1 MCKKG
6 LSVLVLLS
14 LWMCLTGFASLGE
27 EGKDTWNSMMEQLSA
42 EEIDQLLAEENE
54 WYGKVMANVED
65 SVTIRAEASSDSAA
79 VGKMFKGDAGEI
91 LEQQEGWTRIQ
102 SGDVDGWVSDEY
114 LAFGKDAEERAEE
127 DVKKIATVTAD
138 GLKVR
143 DEANTD
149 SPVIDLIG
157 HGEQIEVGEEED
169 GWLQIIY
176 SDGEM
181 DYISA
186 EYVEVSYE
194 YGQAKT
200 MEEIAAEEA
209 VKKAEE
215 ENRKAFLQPANGS
228 KIPVSASETEK
239 EKDSNTVPDSS
250 KPVSDTRPVT
260 APKQLDFFG
269 EKLLDLASR
278 LKHKLIGQLFDTYW
292 RIEYND
298 HLYII
303 DQHAAHEKVLYEKT
317 VKSLKDRDY
326 SSQMVEPPII
336 LTLNPNEELLLNK
349 YMEYFTRIGFEIEPF
364 GGREFA
370 VRAVPANL
378 FSVAKKELLLEMID
392 GLSDEIAARNPDSIY
407 EKIASMSCKA
417 AVKGGN
423 HLSAMEANELIDQLL
438 KLDNPYACPHGRPTI
453 ISMSRYEL
461 EKKFKRIV

>member
-176 SDGEM
+176 SDGEI
-181 DYISA
+181 DYVSA
-186 EYVEVSYE
+186 DYVEVSYN
-194 YGQAKT
+194 YGEAKT
-200 MEEIAAEEA
+200 MEQIEAEEA
-209 VKKAEE
+209 ARRAEE
-215 ENRKAFLQPANGS
+215 EKAKRTKNLGAIAASTDEVTLLAALIQSESGNQPYEGQLGVGAVVMNRVRSGSYPNTIQGVISAPGQFGPAATG
-228 KIPVSASETEK
+228 KVSAILTSGPKASCMQAAQAAINGET
-239 EKDSNTVPDSS
+239 TVGTATHFRSVSS
-250 KPVSDTRPVT
+250 GM
-260 APKQLDFFG
+260 QG
-269 EKLLDLASR
+269 I
-278 LKHKLIGQLFDTYW
+278 LIG
-292 RIEYND
+292 
-298 HLYII
+298 
-303 DQHAAHEKVLYEKT
+303 
-317 VKSLKDRDY
+317 
-326 SSQMVEPPII
+326 
-336 LTLNPNEELLLNK
+336 
-349 YMEYFTRIGFEIEPF
+349 
-364 GGREFA
+364 
-370 VRAVPANL
+370 
-378 FSVAKKELLLEMID
+378 
-392 GLSDEIAARNPDSIY
+392 
-407 EKIASMSCKA
+407 
-417 AVKGGN
+417 N
-423 HLSAMEANELIDQLL
+423 HV
-438 KLDNPYACPHGRPTI
+438 
-453 ISMSRYEL
+453 
-461 EKKFKRIV
+461 FW